1 MLSQVGMISSY
12 SDHSDDGS
20 EDHKDVYG
28 HGLCHGGSCGD
39 TDDDWWQL
47 HDGWCW
53 QLLHTTASTEEKRAR
68 NA

>member
-1 MLSQVGMISSY
+1 MFSQVGMISSY

-39 TDDDWWQL
+39 TDDD
-47 HDGWCW
+47 
-53 QLLHTTASTEEKRAR
+53 
-68 NA
+68 